1 MMGKDVETYAAEL
14 RAAFGRHSRRAR
26 QDMELSQRDFAE
38 RVGLDQKMISTM
50 ELGQRNLT
58 LSTMAKVSQVLGIP
72 VPAMLQPYRT
82 SSGSGAG

>member
-1 MMGKDVETYAAEL
+1 MD
-14 RAAFGRHSRRAR
+14 
-26 QDMELSQRDFAE
+26 LSQRDFAE

-58 LSTMAKVSQVLGIP
+58 LSTMAKVSHVLGIP

-82 SSGSGAG
+82 LSGGGAG